1 MVSTEREF
9 VRQEQK
15 GMARLM
21 HEIGRNPLGL
31 MSKKEWIE
39 LLDRIAIETK
49 MSVILTDDKGYHI
62 LHAHGERCPLCL
74 KIREQK
80 EALTYICSQC
90 NTAMLAEARQALRPV
105 IDYCDAGLSRMV
117 VPVVRDSVLVGQV
130 TACGGS
136 PEEEEIDLF
145 LIAKQVGIS
154 EQEVETLAASTPVV
168 YEDKIEEIASR
179 TFTELNPQRHARK

>member
-1 MVSTEREF
+1 MGS
-9 VRQEQK
+9 
-15 GMARLM
+15 
-21 HEIGRNPLGL
+21 I
-31 MSKKEWIE
+31 SKEEWIE
-39 LLDRIAIETK
+39 LLDRIALETK
-49 MSVILTDDKGYHI
+49 MSVTLTDDKGNHI

-80 EALTYICSQC
+80 DALTYICSQC

-117 VPVVRDSVLVGQV
+117 VPVVRDGILIGQV

-154 EQEVETLAASTPVV
+154 EEEVESLAVSTPVV
-168 YEDKIEEIASR
+168 YEDKIEAVANR
-179 TFTELNPQRHARK
+179 TFAELNP